1 MDTRLRT
8 LLHDLATEMP
18 VDIEGT
24 GPKTLRRAR
33 RRRVLTGGAGAAI
46 AVALVVVMSTSALRF
61 GDEPTVTPGVTGPN
75 PSATF
80 EGLWPETNPEAL
92 AETQAAVL
100 EGHDPLQASPEGIAS
115 LLAVNVL
122 GWEPGDDQV
131 DNVDVH
137 GSQAEVVISN
147 QTFADAVPPVTIEA
161 RQLGR
166 TGPSGVWS
174 VVDVSTPL
182 IRLDPVAETAP
193 GVIGISGSVTDRYD
207 GAPVIEANV
216 FDGPKPEPSLGSA
229 RYVQTDRTF
238 AFEIHVSPT
247 PDGRA
252 TLLLTM
258 PDAVGASLGAVMVPV
273 PTPVGEPAPPQGP
286 NLEGV
291 PPDVAV
297 TAQRIY
303 DAAIAGD
310 VDALAPLLDPN
321 TFAYNFDD
329 GSDPIP
335 TWRKEPSVLDPMAAV
350 LELPAAEPRT
360 IQGYGTLTIWPYL
373 IDSDFDALTRREA
386 DDLKALGYSAA
397 DIQLMV
403 EGGNGYQGPRLAI
416 DETGLWRSFT
426 TMGE

>member
-8 LLHDLATEMP
+8 LLHDLSTEMP

-24 GPKTLRRAR
+24 APKTLRRAR
-33 RRRVLTGGAGAAI
+33 GRRVLTGGAGVAI
-46 AVALVVVMSTSALRF
+46 AVALVVVSVSVLRF
-61 GDEPTVTPGVTGPN
+61 GDAPTVTPGVTGPN
-75 PSATF
+75 PSAPF
-80 EGLWPETNPEAL
+80 EGLWPETNPQAL
-92 AETQAAVL
+92 AETQAAVDD
-100 EGHDPLQASPEGIAS
+100 GHDPLQASPEGIAS
-115 LLAVNVL
+115 LLAVNLL
-122 GWEPGDDQV
+122 GWEPGDDQA
-131 DNVDVH
+131 DNVDVR
-137 GSQAEVVISN
+137 GSEAEVVISN
-147 QTFADAVPPVTIEA
+147 QTFADSVPPVTVEA

-166 TGPSGVWS
+166 TGPRGVWS

-182 IRLDPVAETAP
+182 IRLDPVAEIAP
-193 GVIGISGSVTDRYD
+193 GVIGISGSVADRYD
-207 GAPVIEANV
+207 GAPTMEANV

-229 RYVQTDRTF
+229 WYVQTDRTF

-273 PTPVGEPAPPQGP
+273 PTPVGEPAPPKGP
-286 NLEGV
+286 SLEGV
-291 PPDVAV
+291 PPDVAA

-303 DAAIAGD
+303 DAALEGD

-335 TWRKEPSVLDPMAAV
+335 AWRADPTVLDPMAAV

-360 IQGYGTLTIWPYL
+360 IRGYGTLTIWPYL
-373 IDSDFDALTRREA
+373 IDSDFDALTQREA

-397 DIQLMV
+397 DIRLMID
-403 EGGNGYQGPRLAI
+403 GGFGYQGPRLAI

>member
-8 LLHDLATEMP
+8 LLDDLSTEMP

-24 GPKTLRRAR
+24 APKTLRRAR
-33 RRRVLTGGAGAAI
+33 GRRVLTAGAGAAI
-46 AVALVVVMSTSALRF
+46 AIALVVVSVSAIPF
-61 GDEPTVTPGVTGPN
+61 GNEATLTPAVTGPN

-80 EGLWPETNPEAL
+80 EGLWPETNAEAL
-92 AETQAAVL
+92 GETQAAVD
-100 EGHDPLQASPEGIAS
+100 EGHYPLQASPEGIAS
-115 LLAVNVL
+115 LLAVDLL
-122 GWEPGDDQV
+122 GWEPGDDQAER
-131 DNVDVH
+131 VDVR
-137 GSQAEVVISN
+137 GSEAEVVIGN
-147 QTFADAVPPVTIEA
+147 RTFADSVAPVTIEA

-166 TGPSGVWS
+166 TGPLGVWS

-182 IRLDPVAETAP
+182 IWLDPVAEIAP
-193 GVIGISGSVTDRYD
+193 GVIGISGGVTDRYD
-207 GAPVIEANV
+207 GAAWMDANV

-229 RYVQTDRTF
+229 RYELTDRTF

-258 PDAVGASLGAVMVPV
+258 PDAVGASLGAVMVLV
-273 PTPVGEPAPPQGP
+273 PTPVGEPAPPRGP

-291 PPDVAV
+291 TPDVAV

-303 DAAIAGD
+303 DAALAGD

-335 TWRKEPSVLDPMAAV
+335 AWRADPSVLDPMAAV
-350 LELPAAEPRT
+350 LQLPAAEPRT
-360 IQGYGTLTIWPYL
+360 IEGYGTLTIWPYL
-373 IDSDFDALTRREA
+373 IDSDFDALTEREA
-386 DDLKALGYSAA
+386 DDLQALGYSTA
-397 DIQLMV
+397 DIQLMID
-403 EGGNGYQGPRLAI
+403 GGYGYQGPRLAI

>member
-8 LLHDLATEMP
+8 LLHDLASEMP

-24 GPKTLRRAR
+24 APKTLRRAR
-33 RRRVLTGGAGAAI
+33 GRRVLTAGAGAALAI
-46 AVALVVVMSTSALRF
+46 ALVVVGVSAIPF
-61 GDEPTVTPGVTGPN
+61 GNEATLTPAVTGPN

-80 EGLWPETNPEAL
+80 QGLWPETNADAL
-92 AETQAAVL
+92 AETQAAVD
-100 EGHDPLQASPEGIAS
+100 EGHYPLQASPEGIAS
-115 LLAVNVL
+115 LLAVNLL
-122 GWEPGDDQV
+122 GWEPGDDRAER
-131 DNVDVH
+131 VDVR
-137 GSQAEVVISN
+137 GSEAEVVIGN
-147 QTFADAVPPVTIEA
+147 RTFADSVAPVNIET

-166 TGPSGVWS
+166 TGPRGVWS

-182 IRLDPVAETAP
+182 IRLDPVAEIAP
-193 GVIGISGSVTDRYD
+193 GVIGISGGVTHRYD
-207 GAPVIEANV
+207 GAAWMDANV

-229 RYVQTDRTF
+229 RYELTDRTF

-273 PTPVGEPAPPQGP
+273 PTPVGEPEPLEGP

-303 DAAIAGD
+303 DAALAGD

-335 TWRKEPSVLDPMAAV
+335 AWRADPSVLDPMVAV

-360 IQGYGTLTIWPYL
+360 IEGYGTLTIWPYL
-373 IDSDFDALTRREA
+373 IDSDFDALTEREA
-386 DDLKALGYSAA
+386 DDLQALGYSTA
-397 DIQLMV
+397 DIQLMID
-403 EGGNGYQGPRLAI
+403 GGNGYQGPRLAI